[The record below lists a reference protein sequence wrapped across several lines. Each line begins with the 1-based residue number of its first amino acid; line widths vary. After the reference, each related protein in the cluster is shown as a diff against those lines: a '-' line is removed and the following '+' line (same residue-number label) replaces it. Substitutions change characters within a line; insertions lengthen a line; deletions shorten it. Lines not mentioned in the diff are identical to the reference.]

1 MSDLCNSPNC
11 SLFLKLYL
19 PDPAFLFLLAYQ
31 IPRESVMSITNV
43 RHNNLPNCYYIIQA
57 APSVIIEDTRKTPV
71 PVDFP
76 QEVIAMK
83 NDEVLVY

>member
-1 MSDLCNSPNC
+1 M
-11 SLFLKLYL
+11 
-19 PDPAFLFLLAYQ
+19 
-31 IPRESVMSITNV
+31 
-43 RHNNLPNCYYIIQA
+43 QA
-57 APSVIIEDTRKTPV
+57 APSVIMEDTHKTPA

>member
-1 MSDLCNSPNC
+1 M
-11 SLFLKLYL
+11 
-19 PDPAFLFLLAYQ
+19 
-31 IPRESVMSITNV
+31 
-43 RHNNLPNCYYIIQA
+43 QA
-57 APSVIIEDTRKTPV
+57 APSVIMEDTRKTPV